1 MNKDW
6 LKRFKAPHVR
16 NFWWM
21 LLLTVFV
28 LTILRIIFFFLHK
41 NAFPSVGFK
50 EWGVGFVFD
59 WITVC
64 IYFLP
69 FALLHFLPIFQ
80 RNNRIYRVWSM
91 AYFFMVNIVLL
102 LLNLIDLEYFK
113 FTSKRSTTDLFAIT
127 SAGSDISQLLGT
139 FLIEFWWMWVLLI
152 LFLFSLRWAYKK
164 VTRKEEPLKKTD
176 ILPHFVLMLINV
188 LVVISIG
195 RGGWSLRPIGTIEAA
210 QYTQASNTALV
221 LNTGFTMLKS
231 YGKEGVEPL
240 KYYSTAKATTIFNP
254 IRSTKPANILPEK
267 TSVVIIM
274 LESFGNEWMA
284 FNNKELKT
292 SYTPFLDSLAEESM
306 NFQNGYANGK
316 KSIEAVPSIISSLP
330 SLMDNPYI
338 SSPYG
343 NNAMESLPD
352 ILKKAGYSS
361 GFYHGATNG
370 SMRFDGYA
378 AQAGF
383 DNYFGRTE
391 YDNDEHFDKTW
402 GISDEYFNPWAAK
415 KMSEL
420 KAPFFATLFTL
431 SSHHPYF
438 IPENRRKQT
447 TYGPEPICGSI
458 NYGDFALRKF
468 FKEAKKQ
475 PWYDKTLF
483 VICADHTPSTSSP
496 IYSQRSKMYSI
507 PILFYHPSGKIAKG
521 NKMEIFQQLD
531 IMPTILDLLNIKTN
545 YYAFGNSY
553 YQEGPRE
560 GITYL
565 EGIYSY
571 FSAPSMM
578 EFTAGK
584 TKNMYNLDGG
594 FYWTKENMANDP
606 KQINKM
612 EKRLKAIIQRYNNDL
627 IKNQTKAK

>member
-41 NAFPSVGFK
+41 NAFPSVGCN

-210 QYTQASNTALV
+210 
-221 LNTGFTMLKS
+221 
-231 YGKEGVEPL
+231 
-240 KYYSTAKATTIFNP
+240 
-254 IRSTKPANILPEK
+254 RSI
-267 TSVVIIM
+267 
-274 LESFGNEWMA
+274 
-284 FNNKELKT
+284 
-292 SYTPFLDSLAEESM
+292 
-306 NFQNGYANGK
+306 
-316 KSIEAVPSIISSLP
+316 
-330 SLMDNPYI
+330 
-338 SSPYG
+338 
-343 NNAMESLPD
+343 
-352 ILKKAGYSS
+352 
-361 GFYHGATNG
+361 
-370 SMRFDGYA
+370 
-378 AQAGF
+378 
-383 DNYFGRTE
+383 RTE
-391 YDNDEHFDKTW
+391 YTLLW
-402 GISDEYFNPWAAK
+402 PSSARSGQRIAAK
-415 KMSEL
+415 
-420 KAPFFATLFTL
+420 
-431 SSHHPYF
+431 HPDALVSQPLGRAF
-438 IPENRRKQT
+438 WPEYHRGPIRR
-447 TYGPEPICGSI
+447 
-458 NYGDFALRKF
+458 L
-468 FKEAKKQ
+468 
-475 PWYDKTLF
+475 
-483 VICADHTPSTSSP
+483 
-496 IYSQRSKMYSI
+496 
-507 PILFYHPSGKIAKG
+507 PSGR
-521 NKMEIFQQLD
+521 F
-531 IMPTILDLLNIKTN
+531 
-545 YYAFGNSY
+545 
-553 YQEGPRE
+553 
-560 GITYL
+560 
-565 EGIYSY
+565 
-571 FSAPSMM
+571 
-578 EFTAGK
+578 
-584 TKNMYNLDGG
+584 
-594 FYWTKENMANDP
+594 
-606 KQINKM
+606 
-612 EKRLKAIIQRYNNDL
+612 RLRSSN
-627 IKNQTKAK
+627 